1 MDTFQLYRGKSM
13 NSVPPLPVH
22 EERGLILRDE
32 EDRSTLVISDVHVG
46 FELQLI
52 NEGTYI
58 PNQLPGVIKRIQIIA
73 KNENI
78 ERFVI
83 NGDLKH
89 KVPTVKWKTRKDDLD
104 ELDRSGEDAE
114 SEFDEHVK
122 QLTLKMKDAD
132 PDERKELQKEFE
144 RLENKKS
151 TYYRKR
157 RNKRYSIL
165 EKSEIELK
173 QVSQFLRIL
182 LELGQV
188 DVIPGN
194 HDGRI
199 EKEME
204 SAFPTLISDPDLV
217 FRPSTGMIIGNA
229 GIFHGHSW
237 PSVEVMAQKYLIM
250 GHGHAAI
257 LLTDDLGVRNY
268 EQCWLRARLTE
279 KVHEKYFDANGEVIL
294 MPSFNDFFRGS
305 PVNRKGRLLGP
316 LFKNDF
322 VDVDNGSV
330 FLLDGV
336 DIGKVKNLRRFA
348 QSRGKRW

>member
-1 MDTFQLYRGKSM
+1 MRSI
-13 NSVPPLPVH
+13 PPLPVH
-22 EERGLILRDE
+22 EERGLIIRDE
-32 EDRSTLVISDVHVG
+32 EDRATLVISDVHIG

-58 PNQLPGVIKRIQIIA
+58 PNQLPGLMDRIRRIVKA
-73 KNENI
+73 NDI

-89 KVPTVKWKTRKDDLD
+89 KVPTRKWSKRKEDLD
-104 ELDRSGEDAE
+104 ELDNTGEKREAKFE
-114 SEFDEHVK
+114 ELVK
-122 QLTLKMKDAD
+122 QLTQKMKVAE
-132 PDERKELQKEFE
+132 PDERRELQKEFE
-144 RLENKKS
+144 RLEKEKS
-151 TYYRKR
+151 TFYRKR
-157 RNKRYSIL
+157 RRKRYTIL
-165 EKSEIELK
+165 EKSEVELK

-182 LELGQV
+182 LEIGQV
-188 DVIPGN
+188 DIIPGN

-199 EKEME
+199 QKEME
-204 SAFPTLISDPDLV
+204 SSFSTLTSDPNLSFV
-217 FRPSTGMIIGNA
+217 PSTGAVVGNA

-237 PSVEVMAQKYLIM
+237 PSKKVMTQDYLIM

-268 EQCWLRARLTE
+268 EQCWLRAQLTE
-279 KVHEKYFDANGEVIL
+279 AVHERYLDAHGEVIL

-316 LFKNDF
+316 MFKNDL

-336 DIGKVKNLRRFA
+336 DIGKVKDLRRFA
-348 QSRGKRW
+348 QNRGKRW